1 VSEPVINVA
10 ALEPLFA
17 PHEEPNQHRAR
28 AQGDQPAQ
36 TKKGRRPSKIAIA
49 QSLRSHV
56 KQWRETDYPGASD
69 TTRELLHHWFG
80 RDHLIE
86 ASGGLRV
93 PFRYYFCQREAMETL
108 IYLYE
113 VRGIRSLTP
122 LVGEFGGPSA
132 ETAALGVNPDD
143 DRWAKYAFKLATGAG
158 KTKVMSLAIVWSY
171 FHALRE
177 SNSPMAK
184 HFVVVAPNL
193 TVFERLKT
201 DFKPAEGGKDIFDND
216 PLIPVAWRGDWNLS
230 VVLQDEASGAATG
243 GTLYLTNIHRLYD
256 HERRKKEAET
266 YDWMGPTV
274 SRAKALDTGAE
285 LRKRITGHERVMIL
299 NDEAHHLWDSSSA
312 ANEAISYL
320 HETIASRTG
329 AGLVAQLDFSATP
342 KDDNGQM
349 FQHVVCDT
357 PLGEA
362 VDGGIVKT
370 PIIGKGKGWVERT
383 STDASERY
391 EEQLRVGYARWL
403 KSKEEWQKS
412 GKKPLLF
419 VMTEDTEAAN
429 QIADRMNTDPVFK
442 ELNKKTVNLHTNL
455 KGKVKWVGGRTN
467 GYPVFEESEKEI
479 SDDDLKALREL
490 SRQIDSDQNP
500 YSCIVSVLMLREG
513 WDVRNVTTIVPLRP
527 YTSKANILPE
537 QTLGRGLRRMTP
549 PGEAA
554 ELVTVVEHPAFVSL
568 YAQELEQEGL
578 FIETIDVEHIPKTTV
593 TIFPDKEHKDFAAL
607 DIVLPEVS
615 GGFSRTASLEGLT
628 LEEPQLTL
636 VFGETR
642 AEDAEEFI
650 SKADFSGLPPAHQ
663 KMVQQAISLFRFL
676 ENKAGQS
683 FAPVFT
689 PLLGPLDEASRAV
702 MLKLLGTEIPT
713 EREAQNAFFEPDLS
727 QLSEK
732 DAEMYRRRGKDLK
745 RTLVDHNGMSPIG
758 LLRWCLQYSRKPNI
772 PAGAIFEA
780 VNRHF
785 SSVPE
790 DIYKLVSDINT
801 FRNNYV
807 AHQEKELTDFV
818 VARKALGEWTSGLRR
833 IWELHH

>member
-36 TKKGRRPSKIAIA
+36 VKKGRRPSKIVVA
-49 QSLRSHV
+49 QMLRSNV

-86 ASGGLRV
+86 ASGQQI
-93 PFRYYFCQREAMETL
+93 PFRYYFCQCEAIETL

-171 FHALRE
+171 FHSLRE

-216 PLIPVAWRGDWNLS
+216 PLIPIAWRGDWNMS

-256 HERRKKEAET
+256 SERRKVEAET
-266 YDWMGPTV
+266 YDWMGPMV

-285 LRKRITGHERVMIL
+285 LRKRITGHERVMVL
-299 NDEAHHLWDSSSA
+299 NDEAHHLWDPDSA
-312 ANEAISYL
+312 ANKAISYL

-329 AGLVAQLDFSATP
+329 AGLV
-342 KDDNGQM
+342 
-349 FQHVVCDT
+349 V
-357 PLGEA
+357 
-362 VDGGIVKT
+362 
-370 PIIGKGKGWVERT
+370 R
-383 STDASERY
+383 
-391 EEQLRVGYARWL
+391 
-403 KSKEEWQKS
+403 
-412 GKKPLLF
+412 
-419 VMTEDTEAAN
+419 
-429 QIADRMNTDPVFK
+429 AD
-442 ELNKKTVNLHTNL
+442 
-455 KGKVKWVGGRTN
+455 
-467 GYPVFEESEKEI
+467 
-479 SDDDLKALREL
+479 
-490 SRQIDSDQNP
+490 
-500 YSCIVSVLMLREG
+500 
-513 WDVRNVTTIVPLRP
+513 
-527 YTSKANILPE
+527 
-537 QTLGRGLRRMTP
+537 
-549 PGEAA
+549 
-554 ELVTVVEHPAFVSL
+554 
-568 YAQELEQEGL
+568 
-578 FIETIDVEHIPKTTV
+578 ET
-593 TIFPDKEHKDFAAL
+593 
-607 DIVLPEVS
+607 
-615 GGFSRTASLEGLT
+615 
-628 LEEPQLTL
+628 
-636 VFGETR
+636 
-642 AEDAEEFI
+642 EEFI
-650 SKADFSGLPPAHQ
+650 SKVDFAALPSAHQ
-663 KMVQQAISLFRFL
+663 KMVQQSISLFQFL
-676 ENKAGQS
+676 EKKTGQS

-689 PLLGPLDEASRAV
+689 PLLGPLDEASRVV
-702 MLKLLGTEIPT
+702 MLKLLGADIPT
-713 EREAQNAFFEPDLS
+713 EREAQRTFFEPDLNH
-727 QLSEK
+727 LSPK

-758 LLRWCLQYSRKPNI
+758 LLRWCLQYSRKPNVA
-772 PAGAIFEA
+772 AGAVFAA
-780 VNRHF
+780 VNRQF
-785 SSVPE
+785 SDVPSE
-790 DIYKLVSDINT
+790 IYRLVSNINT
-801 FRNNYV
+801 FRNDYV
-807 AHQEKELTDFV
+807 AHQEKQLTDPAL
-818 VARKALGEWTSGLRR
+818 ARKALGEWALGLRR